1 MDALQHERTDHS
13 LSAKRWTLRDMLA
26 LITLAAL
33 AVAIAN
39 AGAVAFAVCL
49 FGTSVCFRI
58 AAVDF
63 SIIGHV
69 ANLLVLAFGIPML
82 LLAVAAMVR

>member
-1 MDALQHERTDHS
+1 
-13 LSAKRWTLRDMLA
+13 MLA